1 MELVQPIKDRNTID
15 KFKAELLKKSSKD
28 YMLFDIAINIGLKI
42 TDIINLTVWD
52 VKNKS
57 QVVIKDDITKKTKSF
72 SISPAICEE
81 INKFIAGM
89 SSGELLFASKKG
101 GKKPITKLQAYK
113 SLNEVGHKLG
123 IDAVGTHTLRKTFG
137 YHHYQKYNDIL
148 LLQDIFS
155 HATPGIT
162 LRYIGMDDDMK
173 DSTIED
179 FFI

>member
-1 MELVQPIKDRNTID
+1 MELVQPIKDTNLIEQ
-15 KFKAELLKKSSKD
+15 FKTELLKKGSKD
-28 YMLFDIAINIGLKI
+28 YMLFDMAINIGIKI

-57 QVVIKDDITKKTKSF
+57 QVIIKDAKTKKAKSF
-72 SISPAICEE
+72 FISPTACEE
-81 INKFIAGM
+81 INKFIVGM
-89 SSGELLFASKKG
+89 ASGELLFASKKG

-113 SLNEVGHKLG
+113 ALNEVGRKLG
-123 IDAVGTHTLRKTFG
+123 IDDIGTHTLRKTFG
-137 YHHYQKYNDIL
+137 YHHYQKHNDII

-162 LRYIGMDDDMK
+162 LRYIGIDDDMK